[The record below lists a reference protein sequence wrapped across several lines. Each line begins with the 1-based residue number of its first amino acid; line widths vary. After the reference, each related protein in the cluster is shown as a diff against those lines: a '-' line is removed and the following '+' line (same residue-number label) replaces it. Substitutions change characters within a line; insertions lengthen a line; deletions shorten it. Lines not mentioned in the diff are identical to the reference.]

1 MRGDL
6 EMVQCR
12 MMQLQ
17 AKMRGKHCL
26 IREGCRSQHLPNL
39 EAVVLGEDMKRID
52 MKGGG
57 DPDDRPEVAA
67 VLVLRGAHAGKLGR
81 EEKAV

>member
-1 MRGDL
+1 
-6 EMVQCR
+6 VQ
-12 MMQLQ
+12 
-17 AKMRGKHCL
+17 
-26 IREGCRSQHLPNL
+26 IRHLPNL

-67 VLVLRGAHAGKLGR
+67 VQLLRGGHAAKLGC